1 MESIMA
7 PSRNQIHD
15 EQDRHGFPPPEF
27 TDIIN
32 RAVLATLEQLGDR
45 PIPVRARALRTEA
58 AARYISVDPDT
69 MVQWRRDGK
78 GPIFKKLGSRC
89 IYLVESLDRF
99 LDGLPI
105 GNKNA
110 VERADA

>member
-1 MESIMA
+1 MMTKTVTVFRRPSLPTLSIGL
-7 PSRNQIHD
+7 SWR
-15 EQDRHGFPPPEF
+15 RWSSS
-27 TDIIN
+27 
-32 RAVLATLEQLGDR
+32 
-45 PIPVRARALRTEA
+45 PIVRSLFARALRTEA
-58 AARYISVDPDT
+58 AARFISVDPET
-69 MVQWRRDGK
+69 MVQWRREGK

-110 VERADA
+110 VARTDA